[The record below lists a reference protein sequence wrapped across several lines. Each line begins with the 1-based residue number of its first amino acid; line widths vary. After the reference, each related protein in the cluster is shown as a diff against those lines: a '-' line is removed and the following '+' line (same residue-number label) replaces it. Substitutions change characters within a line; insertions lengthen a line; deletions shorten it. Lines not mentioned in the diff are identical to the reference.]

1 MPNNNY
7 KNSSESDDS
16 DLQSFFDKQWNM
28 NLQKMTTALEPLAQK
43 LGENNIKF
51 TPETDIFYT
60 NTQKE
65 TDEICKD
72 VLKDKNNLSTN
83 YYGCT
88 EQNKWEG
95 KYNEP
100 YERPFSTTYLAKEW
114 DKEFVDHAMWH
125 ELQHL
130 AIITIRQSIEKSF
143 KSKLKLN
150 KNYIYFNDFISTYY
164 KWLMKQFN
172 ELDKKL
178 DLNDKAKINPS
189 TKKII
194 IYNKSDVLPGL
205 TKIVDQFLLE
215 FGWLI

>member
-16 DLQSFFDKQWNM
+16 DLQSFFDKQWNI
-28 NLQKMTTALEPLAQK
+28 NLQKMTTALEPLTQK

-51 TPETDIFYT
+51 IPETDIFYT

-72 VLKDKNNLSTN
+72 VLKDQNNLSTN

-95 KYNEP
+95 
-100 YERPFSTTYLAKEW
+100 R
-114 DKEFVDHAMWH
+114 
-125 ELQHL
+125 
-130 AIITIRQSIEKSF
+130 SF
-143 KSKLKLN
+143 KSKLKLT

-178 DLNDKAKINPS
+178 DLDDKAKINPS